1 MATKSLI
8 LVFKTKK
15 QNKKNHTTH
24 KQTQQHTHTHKLH
37 EVSLPKIVHHSASG
51 SYRTKER

>member
-8 LVFKTKK
+8 LVFKKK
-15 QNKKNHTTH
+15 KKKHHTTH